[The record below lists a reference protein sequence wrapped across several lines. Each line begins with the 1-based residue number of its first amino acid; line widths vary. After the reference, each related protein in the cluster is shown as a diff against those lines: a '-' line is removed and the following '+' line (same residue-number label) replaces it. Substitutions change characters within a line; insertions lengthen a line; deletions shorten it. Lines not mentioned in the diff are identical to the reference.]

1 MKCDALRAEMTA
13 WRHDFHRHP
22 ELGFQEERT
31 AGIVARLLKSFGL
44 EVHEKIGGTGVV
56 GVLQRGNGTGSVAF
70 RADMDALP
78 LGETGDCDHK
88 STHDGVMHACGHDGH
103 TSMLLG
109 AAKYLAEAGDFN
121 GRAIFI
127 FQPNEENGFGAKAM
141 IDQGLFNRFSTEAVF
156 AMHNIPGMEAGHFAT
171 RIGAMTASEALF
183 EIAITARG
191 GHAALPHMGVD
202 AILVGAELVTAL
214 QSIVA
219 RKLDP
224 AQHGVVSVTEFIT
237 DGRRNVLPGT
247 ATLKGDARALTPA
260 TNAAIEAHMRQIAN
274 GIAAAHDVSIT
285 VAYETVFPTI
295 QNHQD
300 AVAAAAHA
308 ARSSAGA
315 SKVNA
320 DCDPK
325 LFSEDFAHMSNAAPG
340 CFMLIGNGTSGAD
353 ARPLHAT
360 DYDFNDKILAPSA
373 SYVATLIEEM
383 LADDHPG

>member
-1 MKCDALRAEMTA
+1 MKCDALKAEMTA

-31 AGIVARLLKSFGL
+31 AGIVATLLTSFGL

-141 IDQGLFNRFSTEAVF
+141 IDEGLFTRFSADAVF

-285 VAYETVFPTI
+285 VAYETVFP
-295 QNHQD
+295 

-340 CFMLIGNGTSGAD
+340 CFMLIGNGTSGAN

-360 DYDFNDKILAPSA
+360 DYDFNDDILVPGA

-383 LADDHPG
+383 LADDHTG